1 MQIDDILDTKLYDVD
16 LKTKIKGFIEVAKQ
30 GIVNKEDVLEYCQEA
45 SRKVSRLRMV
55 SMELRSI
62 INSWGADVEDTRGI
76 YKAIISKYNTKEEHR
91 GALAMLSMIVGNGDV
106 YNKIC
111 EIAENKLAEEKNN
124 EK

>member
-1 MQIDDILDTKLYDVD
+1 MNTITLDFEKLAEAMV
-16 LKTKIKGFIEVAKQ
+16 
-30 GIVNKEDVLEYCQEA
+30 VLF
-45 SRKVSRLRMV
+45 
-55 SMELRSI
+55 
-62 INSWGADVEDTRGI
+62 
-76 YKAIISKYNTKEEHR
+76 KYNTKEEHR